1 MVLASPGPLLPFF
14 LPPEDPFPVLFP
26 VLLRHNSTPL
36 WDPDPAP
43 ARRPRQQHDS
53 ENETLLEEE
62 EEEEEEEDLFVFNDT
77 IEGPRAAAPAVKPGR
92 ITQA

>member
-43 ARRPRQQHDS
+43 ARRPRQQQDS

-62 EEEEEEEDLFVFNDT
+62 E
-77 IEGPRAAAPAVKPGR
+77 RRRRRRRR
-92 ITQA
+92 IYSYSMIL